1 MERGT
6 VMEINYKDVGV
17 RVKQERINKN
27 ITQEKLA
34 ELSGVSVTHMSNI
47 ENANTKLSLPVLI
60 NISNALDCD
69 SSILLF
75 ENSTS
80 NLNSSLLIIQTAFL
94 YSYFSVY
101 HYHKVHTSKDSTK
114 YYHNIL
120 IYHPTNHLLPL
131 EQINL
136 WIYIVKYLLNL
147 FSPVELLQDYNS
159 YCFLKSESAFLAS
172 LTCPLLIASSAS
184 ANFFSI
190 S

>member
-1 MERGT
+1 MTGISFYCFLWRL
-6 VMEINYKDVGV
+6 ISV
-17 RVKQERINKN
+17 RRVRASNGRQNRFLYRSHRNEQSRKN
-27 ITQEKLA
+27 IVFMRLC
-34 ELSGVSVTHMSNI
+34 GVSGILFSRRGEQI
-47 ENANTKLSLPVLI
+47 
-60 NISNALDCD
+60 
-69 SSILLF
+69 ILLF
-75 ENSTS
+75 F
-80 NLNSSLLIIQTAFL
+80 ITAFL

-172 LTCPLLIASSAS
+172 PTCPLLIASSAS

>member
-1 MERGT
+1 MKSAGKAR
-6 VMEINYKDVGV
+6 
-17 RVKQERINKN
+17 
-27 ITQEKLA
+27 
-34 ELSGVSVTHMSNI
+34 SNG
-47 ENANTKLSLPVLI
+47 
-60 NISNALDCD
+60 
-69 SSILLF
+69 
-75 ENSTS
+75 
-80 NLNSSLLIIQTAFL
+80 L
-94 YSYFSVY
+94 YR
-101 HYHKVHTSKDSTK
+101 HIRTSKEIIRNLLN

-172 LTCPLLIASSAS
+172 PTCPLLIASSAS
-184 ANFFSI
+184 ANFFST

>member
-27 ITQEKLA
+27 IT

-60 NISNALDCD
+60 NIANALDCD

-80 NLNSSLLIIQTAFL
+80 NLNSSLLII
-94 YSYFSVY
+94 S
-101 HYHKVHTSKDSTK
+101 
-114 YYHNIL
+114 NIL
-120 IYHPTNHLLPL
+120 LDCTSDERIRLY
-131 EQINL
+131 
-136 WIYIVKYLLNL
+136 K
-147 FSPVELLQDYNS
+147 
-159 YCFLKSESAFLAS
+159 
-172 LTCPLLIASSAS
+172 
-184 ANFFSI
+184 
-190 S
+190 